1 MTVAKSWLAILAI
14 VRKDIGVW
22 LRQPTAITAT
32 ILPAIA
38 FMIILYFGAQ
48 AVGRNP
54 VALVVQDNGPHA
66 QELVGI
72 LNSSDAFK
80 VSLVTS
86 KQDEAE
92 QALKHIQVA
101 AVIIIPSNFD
111 TAYDAHKSD
120 PVTIH
125 INNLNLDFTND
136 LRRSL
141 PAAIS
146 EFYSGTQG
154 DDENNKNHDNNP
166 IKIHV
171 KETDLRKQ
179 DVDLLRFE
187 LVPNLVLLLTTAG
200 IVNAGLAT
208 AREWEDS
215 TIKELLLAPISK
227 MSLIVGKLLSGWLTT
242 LLIAAVVLLVGAV
255 SGYLRPEGPIY
266 WISTLV
272 IVLLIALASA
282 GLGVAIGA
290 AARRFQRVTAI
301 GIPLSIDL
309 FFLSGG
315 ITVAAFLPTW
325 LQTIAHFVPTFYGTH
340 ALQTA
345 IFYSSTEGLA
355 LDLSVLA
362 GTSLVAGT
370 LGVLSLRRSMLA

>member
-1 MTVAKSWLAILAI
+1 MTRTMDRTSIIPVFAI

-22 LRQPTAITAT
+22 LRQPTSIAAT

-54 VALVVQDNGPHA
+54 VAIVVHDSGPQA
-66 QELVGI
+66 QKLIKI
-72 LNSSDAFK
+72 LSDSDAFK
-80 VSLVTS
+80 ITMITTA
-86 KQDEAE
+86 QQNADEA
-92 QALKHIQVA
+92 LKQLRVA
-101 AVIIIPSNFD
+101 AVITIPSNFD
-111 TAYDAHKSD
+111 AAFDSHKPD
-120 PVTIH
+120 PVVIH

-141 PAAIS
+141 PAAIT
-146 EFYSGTQG
+146 EFYADKT
-154 DDENNKNHDNNP
+154 NP
-166 IKIHV
+166 IDVGSSTPIRIHV
-171 KETDLRKQ
+171 KEMDLRQ
-179 DVDLLRFE
+179 HDVDLLRFE
-187 LVPNLVLLLTTAG
+187 IVPILVLLLTTAG

-227 MSLIVGKLLSGWLTT
+227 TGLIAGKLLSGWLTT
-242 LLIAAVVLLVGAV
+242 LLIAAVVLLIGAV
-255 SGYLRPEGPIY
+255 SGYLRPEDPIY
-266 WISTLV
+266 WIPTLV

-290 AARRFQRVTAI
+290 AARKFQRVTAV

-315 ITVAAFLPTW
+315 ITVAAFLPVW

-340 ALQTA
+340 ALQMA
-345 IFYSSTEGLA
+345 IFYNSSEGLVQDVAVLGTTA
-355 LDLSVLA
+355 LAAAS
-362 GTSLVAGT
+362 
-370 LGVLSLRRSMLA
+370 LGVLSLRKRMLS

>member
-1 MTVAKSWLAILAI
+1 MTRTMDRTSIIPVFAI

-22 LRQPTAITAT
+22 LRQPTSIAAT

-54 VALVVQDNGPHA
+54 VAIVVHDSGPQA
-66 QELVGI
+66 QKLIKI
-72 LNSSDAFK
+72 LSDSDAFK
-80 VSLVTS
+80 ITMITTA
-86 KQDEAE
+86 QQNADEA
-92 QALKHIQVA
+92 LKQLRVA
-101 AVIIIPSNFD
+101 AVITIPSNFD
-111 TAYDAHKSD
+111 AGFDSHKPD
-120 PVTIH
+120 PVVIH

-141 PAAIS
+141 PAAIT
-146 EFYSGTQG
+146 EFYADKT
-154 DDENNKNHDNNP
+154 NP
-166 IKIHV
+166 IDVGSSTPIRIHV
-171 KETDLRKQ
+171 KEMDLRQ
-179 DVDLLRFE
+179 HDVDLLRFE
-187 LVPNLVLLLTTAG
+187 IVPILVLLLTTAG

-227 MSLIVGKLLSGWLTT
+227 TGLIAGKLLSGWLTT
-242 LLIAAVVLLVGAV
+242 LLIAAVVLLIGAV
-255 SGYLRPEGPIY
+255 SGYLRPEDPIY
-266 WISTLV
+266 WIPTLV

-290 AARRFQRVTAI
+290 AARKFQRVTAV

-315 ITVAAFLPTW
+315 ITVAAFLPVW

-340 ALQTA
+340 ALQMA
-345 IFYSSTEGLA
+345 IFYNSSEGLVQDVAVLGTTA
-355 LDLSVLA
+355 LA
-362 GTSLVAGT
+362 ATS
-370 LGVLSLRRSMLA
+370 LGVLSLRKRMLS